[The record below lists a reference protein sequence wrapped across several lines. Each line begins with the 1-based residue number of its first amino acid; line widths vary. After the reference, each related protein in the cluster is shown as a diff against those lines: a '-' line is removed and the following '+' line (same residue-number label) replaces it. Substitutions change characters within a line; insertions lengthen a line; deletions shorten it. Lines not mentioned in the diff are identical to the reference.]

1 MKHKLSFIVA
11 LWWVILCLIGGV
23 FLLGTSDKQPR
34 LSESENRMLAGF
46 PKLSAASLASGEF
59 MTGFESFL
67 SDAFFGRDALVRTSD
82 RLLGAADAG
91 ALIDEAKYYKDSVF
105 SVMNEL
111 RAVVDETELLMPT
124 DAWPYPTYGKL
135 LFDVR

>member
-23 FLLGTSDKQPR
+23 FLLGTSDKQPL

-67 SDAFFGRDALVRTSD
+67 SGAFFGRDALVRMSEQEN
-82 RLLGAADAG
+82 R
-91 ALIDEAKYYKDSVF
+91 IYYRT
-105 SVMNEL
+105 NPERI
-111 RAVVDETELLMPT
+111 RAVLHALENTLLPH
-124 DAWPYPTYGKL
+124 
-135 LFDVR
+135 

>member
-1 MKHKLSFIVA
+1 MKHKLSFTVA

-46 PKLSAASLASGEF
+46 PKLSAASLFSGEF

-82 RLLGAADAG
+82 RLLPPATWKTGC
-91 ALIDEAKYYKDSVF
+91 
-105 SVMNEL
+105 
-111 RAVVDETELLMPT
+111 RAR
-124 DAWPYPTYGKL
+124 A
-135 LFDVR
+135 

>member
-1 MKHKLSFIVA
+1 MLDMVNRDLLPAILRYTGFLTDNA
-11 LWWVILCLIGGV
+11 LKKAQ
-23 FLLGTSDKQPR
+23 LGLTAVPEKAMA
-34 LSESENRMLAGF
+34 E
-46 PKLSAASLASGEF
+46 KLSALSASIVERS
-59 MTGFESFL
+59 
-67 SDAFFGRDALVRTSD
+67 ALLSD

-124 DAWPYPTYGKL
+124 DVWPYPTYGKL